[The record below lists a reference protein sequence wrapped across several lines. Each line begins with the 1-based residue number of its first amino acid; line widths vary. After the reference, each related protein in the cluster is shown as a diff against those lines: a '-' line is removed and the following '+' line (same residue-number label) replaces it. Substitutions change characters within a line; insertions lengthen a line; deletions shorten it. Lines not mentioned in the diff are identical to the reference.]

1 MPLKLIPELNR
12 AALRVGIYIAA
23 APDLEITTAEAQ
35 LLSQLDSGAK
45 GVGELQ
51 AACGHKR
58 STLTSILDRLVARDL
73 ITREVPEEDRRSV
86 VVRPTRTGKV
96 VARRSREYL
105 AKLEG
110 RVARRVSAR
119 ALAGYH
125 EVIRAIELE
134 TPDSV

>member
-12 AALRVGIYIAA
+12 AAQRVGTYIAA
-23 APDLEITTAEAQ
+23 APDLEITQAEAQ
-35 LLSQLDSGAK
+35 LMSLLAAGEK
-45 GVGELQ
+45 GVSELQ
-51 AACGHKR
+51 ATCGLKR
-58 STLTSILDRLVARDL
+58 STLTSILDRLSSREL

-86 VVRPTRTGKV
+86 IVRPTRSGKV

-105 AKLEG
+105 ASFEA
-110 RVARRVSAR
+110 RVARRVTAK

-134 TPDSV
+134 TPDD